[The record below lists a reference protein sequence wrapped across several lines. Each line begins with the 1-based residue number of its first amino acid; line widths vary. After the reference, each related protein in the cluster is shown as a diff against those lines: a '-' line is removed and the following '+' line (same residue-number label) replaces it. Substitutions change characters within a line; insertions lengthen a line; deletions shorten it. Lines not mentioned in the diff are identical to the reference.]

1 MIDMYTFCINTTWII
16 FPLMIILIYE
26 AFSENL
32 NNKKNNIIL
41 DFSFLTAL
49 YLITKCSDF
58 YSNDYILGILIDT
71 IIILAYVKKQTITAT
86 IISIMG
92 IIILF
97 QRLGIS
103 IYVIMVKYI
112 TYLIVYLI
120 YKNKYKNFI
129 NFTVVPRMITL
140 ILVII
145 INNVY
150 TKYILE
156 YIIYTISTYVIIM
169 LFLKAEKI
177 IEINMSYKELRKEKQ
192 LRDSLFKIS
201 HEIKN
206 PIAVCKGYL
215 DMYEKIDEKRFQ
227 KYIPIIKSEINRTL
241 NILQDFSSCNKI
253 KVNCD
258 ILDIELLLE
267 DITNNFKLMFD
278 NKSAEFFIELTNEEI
293 FINGD
298 YNRLS
303 QVFVNIIKNSIE
315 AIDENKKSYIKIHTE
330 QLKNDI
336 KIYVEDNGI
345 GISKENMEK
354 IKEPFFTTKSN
365 GTGLGTVLA
374 IEIIEA
380 HNGTIEYESEEG
392 IGTTVIITLPL
403 FSN

>member
-145 INNVY
+145 INDVY

-278 NKSAEFFIELTNEEI
+278 NRSAEFFIELTNEEI

-345 GISKENMEK
+345 GISKDNMEK

>member
-71 IIILAYVKKQTITAT
+71 IIILAYVKKQAITAT

-145 INNVY
+145 INDVY

-345 GISKENMEK
+345 GISKDNMEK